1 MNRPVST
8 RSPDALL
15 VRYGELALKRGNR
28 FEFEQALMRNLRAA
42 CSSIEPVRV
51 EREHGR
57 LIVFAERRL
66 ESLAQRCAQVFG
78 VTSISPAWVAPA
90 EPEAICRVAR
100 GVLDD
105 ALAALPQGARPTFR
119 VLTKRADK
127 RFPLTS
133 LELDRFVAERVLRE
147 GDPLTIEL
155 DRPQLVLGIEVR
167 DGRAWV
173 FARRI
178 HGPGGLPVGTLGR
191 VLCLIS
197 GGIDS
202 PVAAWMALKRG
213 CDVRYVTFH
222 ARGFI
227 GEPAL
232 EKVGELVR
240 VLATWQGSSRLF
252 VVPFAPVQLALKA
265 VTTSTLDEGYR
276 TILYRRM
283 MQRIASRLALRE
295 ECLALV
301 TGESMGQVASQT
313 LENLACIEAA
323 AELPVLRP
331 LVAFDK
337 QETVEIAQR
346 IGTYALSAVQEPDC
360 CTLFLPRKP
369 VTRGRIESC
378 ERIEQRLDLEALIG
392 EALAQVEARELA

>member
-1 MNRPVST
+1 MNAPTSST
-8 RSPDALL
+8 QPDALL
-15 VRYGELALKRGNR
+15 VRYGELALKGGNR
-28 FEFEQALMRNLRAA
+28 FEFEQTLMRNLRAA
-42 CSSIEPVRV
+42 CSSIAPVRV

-57 LIVFAERRL
+57 LMVFAERRL

-78 VTSISPAWVAPA
+78 VTSISPARIAPA
-90 EPEAICRVAR
+90 EPEAICGVAR
-100 GVLDD
+100 GVLED
-105 ALAALPQGARPTFR
+105 ALAALPSGSRPTFR
-119 VLTKRADK
+119 VLTTRADK

-133 LELDRFVAERVLRE
+133 VQFDRFVAERVVHAD
-147 GDPLTIEL
+147 DPLVVAL
-155 DRPQLVLGIEVR
+155 DRPQLVLGIELR
-167 DGRAWV
+167 DGRAWI

-178 HGPGGLPVGTLGR
+178 RGPGGLPVGTLGR

-213 CDVRYVTFH
+213 CEVRYVTFH

-232 EKVGELVR
+232 EKVSELVR
-240 VLATWQGSSRLF
+240 ALAPWQLSSRLL
-252 VVPFAPVQLALKA
+252 VVPFAPAQLAIKA
-265 VTTSTLDEGYR
+265 VTTNALDESYR

-295 ECLALV
+295 DCRALV

-313 LENLACIEAA
+313 LENLACIEAVA
-323 AELPVLRP
+323 ALPVLRP

-337 QETVEIAQR
+337 QETVEIAER

-392 EALAQVEARELA
+392 EALEHVEARELA